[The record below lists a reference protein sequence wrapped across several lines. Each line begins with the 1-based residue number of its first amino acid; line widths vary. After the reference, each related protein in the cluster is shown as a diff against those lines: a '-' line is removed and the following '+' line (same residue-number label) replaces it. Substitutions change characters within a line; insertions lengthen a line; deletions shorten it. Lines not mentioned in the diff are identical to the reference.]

1 MKYYGTYSCGHEGY
15 VNLTGPHSQREW
27 RLKNAFSGLCPEC
40 QNLEWMRKNE
50 EAAEKSKK
58 MELPELSGSPKQVAW
73 ANSIRMEFLEKI
85 RVLLESIKSHKDDHR
100 DCESFITEDLV
111 YSSQEWLLGNKIDA
125 SYWIDTRHSDALD
138 FIKYAREEMKKDDI
152 PKEVK
157 QEVEEEYVKLIV
169 KPESFEKGGIVTIK
183 VNGGKIEAL
192 YEKDND
198 FRNIMKSLG
207 YSWDSGW
214 KKSITEFT
222 LPLNDRI
229 AELGNRLLLNGFTV
243 KFPNQESMEMAISGE
258 YDPEC
263 TKWIK
268 SMEDDTE
275 RLKIKWRVQSNALYN
290 AARKI
295 PGSQYSQG
303 SVTVPV
309 SHYREIEDF
318 AEAMGFRFSQKA
330 LDKIEAFKEA
340 ELKFRRATP
349 KISKAAEDPDVL
361 KMQLEKMGVIE
372 DLKDEP

>member
-1 MKYYGTYSCGHEGY
+1 
-15 VNLTGPHSQREW
+15 
-27 RLKNAFSGLCPEC
+27 
-40 QNLEWMRKNE
+40 
-50 EAAEKSKK
+50 
-58 MELPELSGSPKQVAW
+58 
-73 ANSIRMEFLEKI
+73 
-85 RVLLESIKSHKDDHR
+85 
-100 DCESFITEDLV
+100 
-111 YSSQEWLLGNKIDA
+111 
-125 SYWIDTRHSDALD
+125 
-138 FIKYAREEMKKDDI
+138 
-152 PKEVK
+152 
-157 QEVEEEYVKLIV
+157 
-169 KPESFEKGGIVTIK
+169 
-183 VNGGKIEAL
+183 
-192 YEKDND
+192 
-198 FRNIMKSLG
+198 
-207 YSWDSGW
+207 
-214 KKSITEFT
+214 
-222 LPLNDRI
+222 
-229 AELGNRLLLNGFTV
+229 
-243 KFPNQESMEMAISGE
+243 MAISGE

-275 RLKIKWRVQSNALYN
+275 RLKIKWRGQSNALYN